1 MAFNVTSNFTGKA
14 AGFYIS
20 AALQSVVS
28 LDYLTMIEN
37 IKLQSNIQ
45 RMSLTADGAGN
56 GPVTAATCGFVTAG
70 DLDLTEKVLTTANN
84 QVNLELCKA
93 NLLSSWEALQ
103 MRAGAGAPPPASFD
117 DYVISYM
124 GEIIASATE
133 TSIWAG
139 VANAGG
145 DFIGFTGAGA
155 AGWLRAGA
163 PDPAIQAVLSG
174 GGGVA
179 PTATTILDDLQV
191 AVDAIPAAVIGKDD
205 LHIYINQQ
213 NWHMYIQ
220 AVSALTGF
228 PYGNM
233 SDDYY
238 KQFNGIKIAVVNG
251 LQNAAIVVAEKSNLF
266 FGTDLLSDGLGSSP
280 RINLLD
286 MSSLDGSDNMRMVCR
301 YSAGTQ
307 TGVGSD
313 CVLVS

>member
-1 MAFNVTSNFTGKA
+1 MAFTTTSNFAGKA

-20 AALQSVVS
+20 AALKASNS
-28 LDYLTMIEN
+28 LDYLTLIEN
-37 IKLQSNIQ
+37 VKFKSNIQ
-45 RMSLTADGAGN
+45 AMNNTVSAVADATCDFTGAG
-56 GPVTAATCGFVTAG
+56 TLA
-70 DLDLTEKVLTTANN
+70 LTEKVLEPKNL
-84 QVNLELCKA
+84 QVNLDLCKST
-93 NLLSSWEALQ
+93 LLDSWEALQ

-155 AGWLRAGA
+155 AGWLRAGNDA
-163 PDPAIQAVLSG
+163 TVIQGVLSG

-179 PTATTILDDLQV
+179 PTATTILADLQV
-191 AVDAIPAAVIGKDD
+191 AVDATPGTIIGKDD